1 MKSGSPTESGR
12 ALVEDKTPMTL
23 TRWSP
28 VRDLAAVE
36 VDLLNRMLDTAFGG
50 EALAQAAWMPPVDIY
65 ETADKDVIVKVDLP
79 GLKRDEIKVTF
90 ENQVLSIEGQRQAG
104 PEGTEGEQG
113 RAHRLERSHGSFR
126 RNFTL
131 PATVDAARVDA
142 SYQDGVLVVK
152 LPRREESRP
161 RTIAIG

>member
-1 MKSGSPTESGR
+1 
-12 ALVEDKTPMTL
+12 
-23 TRWSP
+23 

-50 EALAQAAWMPPVDIY
+50 EALAQGAWVPPVDIY
-65 ETADKDVIVKVDLP
+65 ETAGNDVIVKADLP

-104 PEGTEGEQG
+104 PAGTEGDQE

-126 RNFTL
+126 RSFTL
-131 PATVDAARVDA
+131 PATVDAARVEA
-142 SYQDGVLVVK
+142 SYEDGVLVVK

>member
-1 MKSGSPTESGR
+1 
-12 ALVEDKTPMTL
+12 MTL

-36 VDLLNRMLDTAFGG
+36 VDLLNRMLETAFGG
-50 EALAQAAWMPPVDIY
+50 EALAQGAWTPPVDIY
-65 ETADKDVIVKVDLP
+65 ETAEQDVIVKVDLP
-79 GLKRDEIKVTF
+79 GLKRDEIKLTF
-90 ENQVLSIEGQRQAG
+90 ENQVLSIEGQRAQG
-104 PEGTEGEQG
+104 VEGGKD
-113 RAHRLERSHGSFR
+113 RAHRIERSHGAFR
-126 RNFTL
+126 RSFTL
-131 PATVDAARVDA
+131 PATVDASRVDA

>member
-1 MKSGSPTESGR
+1 
-12 ALVEDKTPMTL
+12 MTL

-36 VDLLNRMLDTAFGG
+36 VDLLNRMLGTAFGSEG
-50 EALAQAAWMPPVDIY
+50 LAQGAWIPPVDIY
-65 ETADKDVIVKVDLP
+65 ESAEKDVIVKVDLP

-90 ENQVLSIEGQRQAG
+90 ENQVLSIEGQRQPG
-104 PEGTEGEQG
+104 VQGETD
-113 RAHRLERSHGSFR
+113 RAHRLERGHGAFR
-126 RNFTL
+126 RSFTL

-161 RTIAIG
+161 RTINIG

>member
-1 MKSGSPTESGR
+1 
-12 ALVEDKTPMTL
+12 MTL

-36 VDLLNRMLDTAFGG
+36 VDLLNRMLENAFGG
-50 EALAQAAWMPPVDIY
+50 EALAQGAWVPPVDIY
-65 ETADKDVIVKVDLP
+65 ESAEKDVIVKVDLP

-90 ENQVLSIEGQRQAG
+90 ENQVLSIEGQRQSG
-104 PEGTEGEQG
+104 VHNEND
-113 RAHRLERSHGSFR
+113 RAHRLERGHGAFR
-126 RNFTL
+126 RSFTL

-161 RTIAIG
+161 RTINIG

>member
-1 MKSGSPTESGR
+1 
-12 ALVEDKTPMTL
+12 MTL

-50 EALAQAAWMPPVDIY
+50 EALAQGAWVPPVDIY
-65 ETADKDVIVKVDLP
+65 ESAEKDVIVKVDLP
-79 GLKRDEIKVTF
+79 GIKRDEIKVTF

-104 PEGTEGEQG
+104 VQNEND
-113 RAHRLERSHGSFR
+113 RAHRLERGHGAFR
-126 RNFTL
+126 RSFTL

-161 RTIAIG
+161 RTINIG

>member
-1 MKSGSPTESGR
+1 
-12 ALVEDKTPMTL
+12 MTL
-23 TRWSP
+23 TRWTP
-28 VRDLAAVE
+28 VRDMAAVE

-50 EALAQAAWMPPVDIY
+50 EALAQSAWMPPVDIY
-65 ETADKDVIVKVDLP
+65 ETAEKDVVVKVDLP

-90 ENQVLSIEGQRQAG
+90 ENQVLSIEGLRQPGVQA
-104 PEGTEGEQG
+104 EQE
-113 RAHRLERSHGSFR
+113 RAHLVERSHGAFR
-126 RNFTL
+126 RSFTL

>member
-1 MKSGSPTESGR
+1 
-12 ALVEDKTPMTL
+12 MTL

-50 EALAQAAWMPPVDIY
+50 EAVAQGAWLPPVDIY
-65 ETADKDVIVKVDLP
+65 ETAEKDVIVKVDLP
-79 GLKRDEIKVTF
+79 GVKRDGIKVTF
-90 ENQVLSIEGQRQAG
+90 ENQVLSIEGERQAG
-104 PEGTEGEQG
+104 LESEQD

-126 RNFTL
+126 RSFTL

-142 SYQDGVLVVK
+142 SYLDGVLVVK

>member
-1 MKSGSPTESGR
+1 
-12 ALVEDKTPMTL
+12 
-23 TRWSP
+23 
-28 VRDLAAVE
+28 VRDFAAVE
-36 VDLLNRMLDTAFGG
+36 VDLLNRMLDTAFAG
-50 EALAQAAWMPPVDIY
+50 EALAQGAWMPPVDIY
-65 ETADKDVIVKVDLP
+65 ETADQDVIVKVDLP

-90 ENQVLSIEGQRQAG
+90 ENQVLSIEGQRQAAL
-104 PEGTEGEQG
+104 EGEQD
-113 RAHRLERSHGSFR
+113 RAHRLERSHGPFR
-126 RNFTL
+126 RSFTL